1 MKSVSAKRLYSYWQ
15 QLRGVRPA
23 PERRDIEPA
32 AIKSLLSDIFIL
44 EHEAAEQ
51 FNFRLAGSSLCAAYC
66 RELKGRSFRQ
76 FWPEAELEALD
87 TTLLAI
93 REEAAASVIGYDA
106 INSRGQALGYEMLL
120 LPLRYG
126 GNDYPRLLGVTV
138 PVDQPYWLGVH
149 PIMRHRVT
157 AMRLIWPD
165 EQPAFMRN
173 VVGDTFVAAGDDD
186 LIGDN
191 VVAHPSTSSHIREF
205 SARMRDDGRS
215 FASAEK
221 RRSAFRV
228 ISGGRDP
235 AT

>member
-15 QLRGVRPA
+15 KLRGNRPA

-51 FNFRLAGSSLCAAYC
+51 FSFRLAGSALCTAYC

-76 FWPEAELEALD
+76 FWPDHDLEALD

-93 REEAAASVIGYDA
+93 REEAAASVIAYDA
-106 INSRGQALGYEMLL
+106 INSRGQTLAYEMLL

-126 GNDYPRLLGVTV
+126 GDDYPRVLGVST
-138 PVDQPYWLGVH
+138 PADMPYWVGVH
-149 PIMRHRVT
+149 PVMRHRVT
-157 AMRLIWPD
+157 SMRLIWPD
-165 EQPAFMRN
+165 EQPAFMRS
-173 VVGDTFVAAGDDD
+173 VVGDDVVSAQDDFMAGRDDEGLMPPRDFGARIRAAGQF
-186 LIGDN
+186 GPN
-191 VVAHPSTSSHIREF
+191 
-205 SARMRDDGRS
+205 
-215 FASAEK
+215 AEQ

-228 ISGGRDP
+228 IKGGLS
-235 AT
+235 